1 MTNWEYYF
9 GTPERATRME
19 VRVTTWPLLIA
30 VSEVDP
36 HTRCA
41 KHSRIVCEFA
51 QWAEYA
57 AWMHAERDDGTIRWE
72 EDA

>member
-9 GTPERATRME
+9 GTPERAARME
-19 VRVTTWPLLIA
+19 VRVMTCPLLIA
-30 VSEVDP
+30 VSELDP

-41 KHSRIVCEFA
+41 KRSRRVGEFA
-51 QWAEYA
+51 QWAEYM

>member
-1 MTNWEYYF
+1 MTNWECYF
-9 GTPERATRME
+9 GTPERAMRME
-19 VRVTTWPLLIA
+19 VRVMTWPLLIA

-36 HTRCA
+36 HTGTA
-41 KHSRIVCEFA
+41 KHSRLVGEFA

-57 AWMHAERDDGTIRWE
+57 AWLHAERDDGTIKWE